1 MDILCTHLPAFVHI
15 AFLCTCN
22 IKVKD
27 MHLHSI
33 CMHDVCTYVHESLY
47 PCTLCTYIYSQ
58 TSVSAAPLAGGKDF
72 VAMTRRD
79 ATSTAP
85 VPASTQLGKQQ
96 LGAISRTPPSSC
108 STPFSP
114 FADHGQSQPPFGPQV
129 HAK

>member
-1 MDILCTHLPAFVHI
+1 MYILCTHLPAFVHI

-33 CMHDVCTYVHESLY
+33 CMHDVPMYMNLCTHVHFV
-47 PCTLCTYIYSQ
+47 PTYIYSQ
-58 TSVSAAPLAGGKDF
+58 TSVLAAPLAGGKDF